1 MSFDAIQ
8 KVTEAEQEGR
18 KRRADAAAEAKRIV
32 AEADRMGR
40 QAVASERAA
49 AEAKVKAMMAEAEA
63 RAEERAQNTRKENAE
78 ACAALKERA
87 RPQLDRAADLIV
99 EKVGKS

>member
-8 KVTEAEQEGR
+8 KVTETERNSRNRKAE
-18 KRRADAAAEAKRIV
+18 AAAEAKRIV

-40 QAVASERAA
+40 QLVVQGRAA
-49 AEAKVKAMMAEAEA
+49 AEEKVKAMMAEAEN
-63 RAEERAQNTRKENAE
+63 RAGERAKAAQAENAE
-78 ACAALKERA
+78 ACAALKEHA

-99 EKVGKS
+99 EKVGKN